1 MRDIRFKHNCRHIKK
16 MNILIVDDS
25 VFNRVVMEKI
35 LKAEGYENLTV
46 LSSAIEVFQ
55 LLESSHSKERTIP
68 IDLILMDN
76 IMPEMSGIEAC
87 ERLKK
92 NEKYMD
98 VPVIMITA
106 KDDDI
111 EYAFNAGAL
120 DYVTR
125 PFKKE
130 ELLARIYLT
139 LNLKYLI
146 NQQKEREQRLLH
158 EIDLA
163 KSIQTSVLTPPIKN
177 EQIDIDAFY
186 EPSAGLS
193 GDMYYCGQIDANK
206 YGIFIMDVAGH
217 GISSALI
224 SMSLRSLLDGM
235 IKKGLDPREVIAEM
249 NNHIFRLYQTTK
261 GRAYLTALYLIIDT
275 NEKTIEYVNA
285 GHPPALVFHPDSQ
298 VSHLS
303 RTTIP
308 VGARHG
314 IEVQKE
320 ILHFT
325 DSVQLFLYTDGLVEV
340 PKQSIK
346 AGIADLEEAILEIQ
360 HLDNTP
366 FFAHLLARRREIA
379 AVNDDVCLVR
389 VRITI

>member
-1 MRDIRFKHNCRHIKK
+1 

>member
-1 MRDIRFKHNCRHIKK
+1 M
-16 MNILIVDDS
+16 
-25 VFNRVVMEKI
+25 
-35 LKAEGYENLTV
+35 KAEGYENLTV